1 MGYEGD
7 PVYDQHLANPNA
19 PKRPWWTKNG
29 SLMAF
34 RNLEQDVFGFEAF
47 LNERAPYWKEHT
59 PVSTEVQPPFKN
71 DQEKADFIGATIV
84 GRWKSVRTPKPYL
97 FHSTQMKSTFFREP
111 QSLSHISE
119 TIQ

>member
-71 DQEKADFIGATIV
+71 DQGLSKKTALAATKDV
-84 GRWKSVRTPKPYL
+84 TGDRYALLQRKVEELERLHMEAKQSVR
-97 FHSTQMKSTFFREP
+97 Q
-111 QSLSHISE
+111 
-119 TIQ
+119 